1 MDSNQILPHP
11 TFPDPASPLQ
21 VDIKEEVHEPL
32 SVAFTEVASVL
43 SDDELPVCDLLTLS
57 PCENPMQ
64 SVESE
69 DFPATMTPLT
79 TTTVLTPTATVSD
92 GLLTDDEEVDY
103 YNMDSNLSI
112 GTILSP
118 GLLDSVSST
127 SSPAPIKSPEVL
139 LLEYGSASSS
149 QYYEYPVDPDPLQTQ
164 DTEGEDDEEEEEFKY
179 KCKDCGM
186 TFAKTELYEI
196 HLSGHANNLRCELC
210 RASLKSFKNYE
221 KHRLKCKPFECN
233 ICGKIVRF
241 RPNYLKHLK
250 VHERRSNGETPEGE
264 KIKYQC
270 EVCQKEF
277 TSAEYFRIHQKTH
290 EEGVDLTCK
299 ICNKT
304 FSAVACLRSHAK
316 VHTGEKKFRCETC
329 GKGFA
334 QSFNLK
340 VHRRSHSGE
349 KPFECGICGRRSN
362 TMASHNSHLKT
373 HKEFKC
379 ELCNET
385 FDQKIKY
392 MSHMSQHETGK
403 VLECNVCGKRF
414 GRSSNFY
421 NHQRI
426 HLGIKKFKCYI
437 CGQAFVKAATL
448 DSHLM
453 SHCGQGEAN
462 E

>member
-1 MDSNQILPHP
+1 MDPFSTPP
-11 TFPDPASPLQ
+11 THHCVPSPIK
-21 VDIKEEVHEPL
+21 VDIKDEVHEPL
-32 SVAFTEVASVL
+32 SVAFTEAASVL

-64 SVESE
+64 SVES
-69 DFPATMTPLT
+69 DIFPDATTPLT
-79 TTTVLTPTATVSD
+79 ITSPTAST
-92 GLLTDDEEVDY
+92 LLTDDEDEGDFLDLQSPIY
-103 YNMDSNLSI
+103 PNSDS
-112 GTILSP
+112 
-118 GLLDSVSST
+118 SVF
-127 SSPAPIKSPEVL
+127 KSPEVL
-139 LLEYGSASSS
+139 LMEFTPSSS
-149 QYYEYPVDPDPLQTQ
+149 RHQHSFPATPDPLRSSR
-164 DTEGEDDEEEEEFKY
+164 DSELDEEEEDEEEEEEFKY
-179 KCKDCGM
+179 KCKECGM
-186 TFAKTELYEI
+186 RFAKTELYEI

-221 KHRLKCKPFECN
+221 KHRLKCKPFECSF
-233 ICGKIVRF
+233 CGKIVRF

-250 VHERRSNGETPEGE
+250 VHEKREKGTEEGAL
-264 KIKYQC
+264 KVKYKC
-270 EVCQKEF
+270 EVCEKEF
-277 TSAEYFRIHQKTH
+277 TSAEYFKIHQKTH
-290 EEGVDLTCK
+290 QEGVDLQCK

-304 FSAVACLRSHAK
+304 FSAVACLRSHAR
-316 VHTGEKKFRCETC
+316 VHTGEKRFRCETC

-340 VHRRSHSGE
+340 VHRRMHSGE
-349 KPFECGICGRRSN
+349 KPFACDVCGKRSN
-362 TMASHNSHLKT
+362 TMASHSAHLKT
-373 HKEFKC
+373 HKEFRC
-379 ELCNET
+379 DLCDET

-453 SHCGQGEAN
+453 SHCSQGQKG
-462 E
+462 

>member
-1 MDSNQILPHP
+1 MDS
-11 TFPDPASPLQ
+11 SPPQPQLNAHLHLAPSPIQ
-21 VDIKEEVHEPL
+21 VDIKDEVHEPL
-32 SVAFTEVASVL
+32 SISFTEPASVL
-43 SDDELPVCDLLTLS
+43 SDDELPVCDLATLS

-64 SVESE
+64 SVESD

-79 TTTVLTPTATVSD
+79 NTTSPME
-92 GLLTDDEEVDY
+92 LLTDDDEEKEEEDEDDGEY
-103 YNMDSNLSI
+103 PI
-112 GTILSP
+112 SP
-118 GLLDSVSST
+118 DPGSQSS
-127 SSPAPIKSPEVL
+127 SCIKSPEVL
-139 LLEYGSASSS
+139 LMEYTPSSS
-149 QYYEYPVDPDPLQTQ
+149 RHNFPFALSPDPLQDPHT
-164 DTEGEDDEEEEEFKY
+164 DEDEEDEEEFKY
-179 KCKDCGM
+179 KCKDCDM
-186 TFAKTELYEI
+186 KFSKSELYEI

-210 RASLKSFKNYE
+210 RAYLKSFKNYE
-221 KHRLKCKPFECN
+221 KHRLKCKPFECAH
-233 ICGKIVRF
+233 CGKIVRF

-250 VHERRSNGETPEGE
+250 MHEKKESGEDNLQE
-264 KIKYQC
+264 KIKYKC
-270 EVCQKEF
+270 EVCEKEF

-290 EEGVDLTCK
+290 REGADLQCK

-316 VHTGEKKFRCETC
+316 VHTGEKSFRCETC

-334 QSFNLK
+334 QSYNLK

-349 KPFECGICGRRSN
+349 KPFECTACGKRSN
-362 TMASHNSHLKT
+362 TAASHAAHLKT
-373 HKEFKC
+373 HKVFHC

-403 VLECNVCGKRF
+403 VLECNVCGKKF
-414 GRSSNFY
+414 GRPSNFY

-453 SHCGQGEAN
+453 LHCSKRKRDGL
-462 E
+462 